1 MIPSRNP
8 SPLRESC
15 CARPLIGDPLAS
27 YLINHPY
34 PAARST
40 NIHRPR
46 LPDLQLRISY
56 GGFESSQGNMLW
68 LHSIYHSSQHSP
80 IVPVAPLLSV
90 HLGSY
95 LLLLV

>member
-8 SPLRESC
+8 NPLRESC

-46 LPDLQLRISY
+46 HLQLRISY

-68 LHSIYHSSQHSP
+68 LHLIYHSSQHSL